1 MSNLALDPDFARVLA
16 LLPAP
21 PPQPTTA
28 LSLRAQITAGFNP
41 ILTSYTVPPSVTE
54 TIIHIPIPASPGT
67 TIALHRLTP
76 TTPTSSS
83 PTAAVVYA
91 HGGGM
96 IAGAAAHAR
105 PALVPLVLA
114 TSATFYSVEYRLA
127 PEHPFPTPV
136 EDVYTALEWVRDH
149 AADQNIDPARIA
161 LVGDSAGGGLAA
173 GAALM
178 TRDRHFAPP
187 VAKLVLIYPMLDDR
201 TSIAADHPLAAQP
214 MIWTDASNK
223 LAWAAYLGDEDR
235 TRGHV
240 SPYAAPARAGSFA
253 GLPRTY
259 IDCGGLDLFRDE
271 NLAFAAGLAAA
282 NVEVEVHLYPGVG
295 HGFDFL
301 APGTPVARAAAE
313 NRLWALKRL

>member
-1 MSNLALDPDFARVLA
+1 MSNLTLDPDFARVLA
-16 LLPAP
+16 ILPAP

-28 LSLRAQITAGFNP
+28 LSLRAQINAGFNP
-41 ILTSYTVPPSVTE
+41 ILTSYTVPPSVIE
-54 TIIHIPIPASPGT
+54 TVIHIPIPSSPDT
-67 TIALHRLTP
+67 TIALHRFTP
-76 TTPTSSS
+76 STPPSSA

-96 IAGAAAHAR
+96 IAGAAAHSR

-127 PEHPFPTPV
+127 PEYPFPTPV

-149 AADQNIDPARIA
+149 AADENIDPSRIG

-178 TRDRHFAPP
+178 ARDRAFTPP

-201 TSIAADHPLAAQP
+201 TSIPPDHPLAALP

-223 LAWAAYLGDEDR
+223 LAWAAYLGTSGDEE
-235 TRGHV
+235 V

-271 NLAFAAGLAAA
+271 NLAFAAGLARA
-282 NVEVEVHLYPGVG
+282 NVEVEMHLYPGVG

-313 NRLWALKRL
+313 NRLRALKRL